1 MSADSSNFS
10 ASSIRRR
17 GDSSSRARV
26 AAALSPSWLQLTFL
40 LLLSLVWPANG
51 QEAAAAAPNA
61 AKLRSQADVAFAT
74 GKLDE
79 AIKILSQAIQLEP
92 DSEKNHYKR
101 YRAYLRGKKYKEALQ
116 DLSTSL
122 NLDPKNGPKM
132 HQRAKL
138 FKMLGRCGDAVEEYE
153 KLQLHQQQQEE
164 QQEGEPQAKEVEEG
178 LTEARQCKQSTE
190 EAELLI
196 EGGEWGRARQL
207 LDAAVSLTEV
217 SPELL
222 LRRAKCHFELGD
234 FYGAAAD
241 TGRAIKLD
249 GSSVPA
255 LELRGFSYYKLGE
268 FEMAQTHFREGLKYD
283 PEHKGCKDGHKKVKK
298 MTKAVEKGRKAVD
311 VGDLEG
317 GVKYFREALGVD
329 PEHVFFNAPVMLDVA
344 RVHVK
349 GKSWKEAREVV
360 DQAIALTGGGLSDC
374 YIVLS
379 DVLQAQEEYEEAV
392 RVLRKAAEQF
402 QEDNGV
408 SEALQ
413 KAEIALKQSKEVN
426 YYKVLGVDR
435 RATTAEVKKAYRNMA
450 KIYHP
455 DKQSDASPEEKE
467 KAEREFLK
475 IAQAYEVLSDEEIR
489 AKYDRG
495 EDVSGQAQQA
505 QHHNPF
511 GAGGPFGGG
520 QHFTFRFH

>member
-1 MSADSSNFS
+1 MTSYLSLPTSDQTHFQTINPLPLPLALP
-10 ASSIRRR
+10 
-17 GDSSSRARV
+17 
-26 AAALSPSWLQLTFL
+26 LSPLHS
-40 LLLSLVWPANG
+40 
-51 QEAAAAAPNA
+51 
-61 AKLRSQADVAFAT
+61 
-74 GKLDE
+74 KLDE

-122 NLDPKNGPKM
+122 NLDPQNGSKM
-132 HQRAKL
+132 QQRAKL

-153 KLQLHQQQQEE
+153 KLQQQQEEEDEE
-164 QQEGEPQAKEVEEG
+164 QQEGGQQAKEVEEG
-178 LTEARQCKQSTE
+178 LTEARQCKQSVE
-190 EAELLI
+190 EAELLM
-196 EGGEWGRARQL
+196 EGGEWGMARQL
-207 LDAAVSLTEV
+207 LDVAVSLTEV
-217 SPELL
+217 APELL
-222 LRRAKCHFELGD
+222 LLRAKCHFEQGD

-249 GSSVPA
+249 GSSIPA

-311 VGDLEG
+311 VGNLEG
-317 GVKYFREALGVD
+317 GVKYFKEALAVD
-329 PEHVFFNAPVMLDVA
+329 PEHLFFNAPVMLEVA

-360 DQAIALTGGGLSDC
+360 DEAITLTGGGLSDC

-392 RVLRKAAEQF
+392 RVLRKATEQF
-402 QEDNGV
+402 QEDKSV
-408 SEALQ
+408 QEALQ

-435 RATTAEVKKAYRNMA
+435 RATTAEVKKV
-450 KIYHP
+450 
-455 DKQSDASPEEKE
+455 SD
-467 KAEREFLK
+467 FYVF
-475 IAQAYEVLSDEEIR
+475 IID
-489 AKYDRG
+489 
-495 EDVSGQAQQA
+495 
-505 QHHNPF
+505 
-511 GAGGPFGGG
+511 
-520 QHFTFRFH
+520 